1 MKLKKILLIALAVSS
16 MFFTV
21 NASALEDTE
30 NQQKQQESTT
40 TKSLA
45 NITEEEFKKIVPES
59 FNVNF
64 TRSEHANAV
73 YESELKKD
81 DKRLNALNL
90 DALEDEFKKQL
101 DKVFEENGYS
111 TNEKV
116 ENADYY
122 VDLTLFSLFS
132 PKEDIVSVSLVK
144 DIGKNFQIKDVYTI
158 NAKINYA
165 KEPNYNEQDAAYVK
179 KAIENIKLKT
189 YKDGYYSFVTSENS
203 NDILDTFATDEQLK
217 NKILPYDNLLDDKSI
232 VIKPVP
238 YFNDYNWK
246 FDDEYLSYYDMSL
259 NFYKNDV
266 LYETKI
272 VRVGTMYGV
281 TLGNGTMVN
290 IRPIEKSDKTY
301 TEMVSKLKKDGYN
314 TAINGYELKAYGS
327 TTKGMKFTLNVD
339 KKYNGK
345 NVVVLHKKANGTY
358 ETLKG
363 TVKDGKVTITV
374 DELSPFMIAL
384 DDRTIVTKIL
394 NQKSI
399 AIAIVVILL
408 LLVILVV
415 KSKKKAA

>member
-1 MKLKKILLIALAVSS
+1 

-144 DIGKNFQIKDVYTI
+144 DIGKNFQMQKSTMPKNQTI
-158 NAKINYA
+158 MNKM
-165 KEPNYNEQDAAYVK
+165 
-179 KAIENIKLKT
+179 
-189 YKDGYYSFVTSENS
+189 
-203 NDILDTFATDEQLK
+203 QL
-217 NKILPYDNLLDDKSI
+217 
-232 VIKPVP
+232 
-238 YFNDYNWK
+238 
-246 FDDEYLSYYDMSL
+246 M
-259 NFYKNDV
+259 
-266 LYETKI
+266 
-272 VRVGTMYGV
+272 
-281 TLGNGTMVN
+281 
-290 IRPIEKSDKTY
+290 
-301 TEMVSKLKKDGYN
+301 LKK
-314 TAINGYELKAYGS
+314 L
-327 TTKGMKFTLNVD
+327 L
-339 KKYNGK
+339 
-345 NVVVLHKKANGTY
+345 
-358 ETLKG
+358 
-363 TVKDGKVTITV
+363 
-374 DELSPFMIAL
+374 
-384 DDRTIVTKIL
+384 KIL
-394 NQKSI
+394 N
-399 AIAIVVILL
+399 
-408 LLVILVV
+408 
-415 KSKKKAA
+415 